1 MTREAEIEK
10 FIIHKIWR
18 KYMTW
23 LQGSVTWG
31 VQSRG
36 RSEREAKL
44 GMGHMSLLGPLGRM
58 LLSSGGKVGLV
69 SLN

>member
-1 MTREAEIEK
+1 
-10 FIIHKIWR
+10 
-18 KYMTW
+18 MTW

-58 LLSSGGKVGLV
+58 LRSSGGKVGLV